1 MRDKRDKWRCKRMK
15 ELFALINM
23 WQLANL
29 IKSTKSIRSAEPH
42 GALTFSRMG
51 NITSI
56 KSYFTEDSFNLLE
69 ELLKTT
75 SLSAKEQ
82 RMATA
87 EKMFM
92 RQFVLLAMEN
102 RVPPCLLPK
111 DMKAWLLKKRQF
123 QQEYKEMEKSV
134 DPSMLQMIQA
144 AWTMTRILHLNKLQ
158 TEVHM
163 ELTEEARL
171 SRLLSRKVT
180 LEGLR
185 KFWIL
190 LLPQAERDTE
200 DFLSQLCNKL
210 LMLLNKTQ
218 MTMAERLDLCP
229 LFHSATRS
237 LVRRIIETA
246 LDKLL
251 EALEPPAKE
260 KTISGT
266 LLQRS
271 ANASK
276 AIGMMLV
283 NALGPIPVL
292 RQYVAQGHL
301 CCFCAAAA
309 CDITKSLFQKFVES
323 SVNYNTMDYDGTFVT
338 SRNSVLSAIVQMVY
352 LK

>member
-1 MRDKRDKWRCKRMK
+1 
-15 ELFALINM
+15 
-23 WQLANL
+23 
-29 IKSTKSIRSAEPH
+29 
-42 GALTFSRMG
+42 
-51 NITSI
+51 
-56 KSYFTEDSFNLLE
+56 
-69 ELLKTT
+69 
-75 SLSAKEQ
+75 
-82 RMATA
+82 MATA
-87 EKMFM
+87 EKIFM

-111 DMKAWLLKKRQF
+111 DMKAWLIKKRQF

-134 DPSMLQMIQA
+134 DPRMLQMIQV
-144 AWTMTRILHLNKLQ
+144 AWTITRILNLNKLQ
-158 TEVHM
+158 AEVYM

-200 DFLSQLCNKL
+200 AFLSQLCNKL

-237 LVRRIIETA
+237 LVLRIIETT
-246 LDKLL
+246 LNKLL
-251 EALEPPAKE
+251 EELGPPAKE
-260 KTISGT
+260 KTISAT
-266 LLQRS
+266 LPQRS

-292 RQYVAQGHL
+292 RQYVAQGQL
-301 CCFCAAAA
+301 CCFCTAAA
-309 CDITKSLFQKFVES
+309 CDITQNLFQRFVEG
-323 SVNYNTMDYDGTFVT
+323 SVNYDTMDYDGTCWVHNIFLKRISEAGYISFGERSSEDGLNPRHSECGWDLRPSFSLVVPFIEEQT
-338 SRNSVLSAIVQMVY
+338 KGQVY
-352 LK
+352 MYMNA